1 MCDNISGLKP
11 LLVSLSLRTNVYQ
24 ITFYCS
30 KSVLTERR
38 SDVCEIQFKIHVVMI
53 VACEQALWGTLTV
66 GRKKEGELRTT
77 SLEFEYLHRKSL
89 CEMLIVGD
97 DISNNVV
104 TLNWLVFFNES
115 LFTFALISA
124 SC

>member
-1 MCDNISGLKP
+1 M
-11 LLVSLSLRTNVYQ
+11 YQ

-30 KSVLTERR
+30 KSEMTERR
-38 SDVCEIQFKIHVVMI
+38 SDVCEIQFKIHVIMI
-53 VACEQALWGTLTV
+53 VACEQALRGTLMA
-66 GRKKEGELRTT
+66 GRKKEGELQTT

-124 SC
+124 SR

>member
-1 MCDNISGLKP
+1 M
-11 LLVSLSLRTNVYQ
+11 YQ
-24 ITFYCS
+24 ITLYCS

-38 SDVCEIQFKIHVVMI
+38 SDVCEIQFTIHVIMI
-53 VACEQALWGTLTV
+53 VACEQALWGTLTA
-66 GRKKEGELRTT
+66 GREKEGELRTT

-104 TLNWLVFFNES
+104 TVNWLVFFNES

-124 SC
+124 SH

>member
-1 MCDNISGLKP
+1 M
-11 LLVSLSLRTNVYQ
+11 YQ
-24 ITFYCS
+24 ITLYCS

-38 SDVCEIQFKIHVVMI
+38 SDVCEIQFKIHVIMI
-53 VACEQALWGTLTV
+53 VACEQALWGTLTA
-66 GRKKEGELRTT
+66 GREKEGELRTT

-124 SC
+124 SR

>member
-1 MCDNISGLKP
+1 M
-11 LLVSLSLRTNVYQ
+11 YQ
-24 ITFYCS
+24 IILYCS

-38 SDVCEIQFKIHVVMI
+38 SDVCEIQFKIYVIMI
-53 VACEQALWGTLTV
+53 VAGEQALWGTLTA

-89 CEMLIVGD
+89 REMLIVGD